1 MRFTRMY
8 FNFLQIL
15 TFNKVQVLFSLR
27 IMSHNRYYSKK
38 DYKGDYSAFG
48 TGVVFLFV
56 GILSL
61 VFRRYNIEFIGL
73 GSWGYWLFIPAFFTI
88 IGAIRHLDSDRRMRN
103 NILFAVQ
110 NRGDSTVK
118 LETLAEETGIK
129 PKNVLRV
136 LVDLRNSGK
145 IKYRYDT
152 ESGEIMLG
160 EMVKYEKAP
169 EFTEPISQKQLD
181 VIYPSGEVNF
191 CPYCGHK
198 ASAGMQYC
206 ESCGSKLS

>member
-1 MRFTRMY
+1 
-8 FNFLQIL
+8 
-15 TFNKVQVLFSLR
+15 
-27 IMSHNRYYSKK
+27 MSQNRYYSKK

-48 TGVVFLFV
+48 TAAVFIVV

-61 VFRRYNIEFIGL
+61 VFRRYGIEFIGL
-73 GSWGYWLFIPAFFTI
+73 AYWGYWLFIPAFFTI
-88 IGAIRHLDSDRRMRN
+88 IGAIGHLDSDRRMRSSV
-103 NILFAVQ
+103 LLGVQ
-110 NRGDSTVK
+110 NRGDSSVK

-136 LVDLRNSGK
+136 LVDLRNAGQ

-152 ESGEIMLG
+152 GSGEIIIG
-160 EMVKYEKAP
+160 ETIKYEKAP
-169 EFTEPISQKQLD
+169 EFEEPISQKQYD

-198 ASAGMQYC
+198 TSASMQFC
-206 ESCGSKLS
+206 ENCGSKLA

>member
-1 MRFTRMY
+1 M
-8 FNFLQIL
+8 FNR
-15 TFNKVQVLFSLR
+15 VQVLISLR
-27 IMSHNRYYSKK
+27 IMSQKRYYSKK

-48 TGVVFLFV
+48 TAAVFIAV

-61 VFRRYNIEFIGL
+61 VFRRYGIDFIGL
-73 GSWGYWLFIPAFFTI
+73 ASWGYWFFIPAFFTI
-88 IGAIRHLDSDRRMRN
+88 IGAIGHLDSDRRMRN
-103 NILFAVQ
+103 TILRAVQ
-110 NRGDSTVK
+110 NRGDSSVK

-136 LVDLRNSGK
+136 LVDLRNAGQA
-145 IKYRYDT
+145 KYRYDT
-152 ESGEIMLG
+152 SSGEIMLG
-160 EMVKYEKAP
+160 ETVNYEKAP

-198 ASAGMQYC
+198 ASAGMQFC